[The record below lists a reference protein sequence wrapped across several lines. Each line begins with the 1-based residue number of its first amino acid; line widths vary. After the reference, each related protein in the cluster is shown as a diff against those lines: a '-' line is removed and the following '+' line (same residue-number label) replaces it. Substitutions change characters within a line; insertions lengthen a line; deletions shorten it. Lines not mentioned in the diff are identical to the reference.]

1 MLNFYKLMGV
11 INIQGR
17 SLNNFKKLRL
27 TFLKQRFNTEFKYLK
42 DYYLVESKK
51 NKKLKPFLEIF
62 EN

>member
-1 MLNFYKLMGV
+1 MGV

-17 SLNNFKKLRL
+17 SLNNFKKLRF